1 MEKNKTLLTSE
12 IILIAIVLVLF
23 AWFIFAWQS
32 SKTPLP
38 TPPPIVQTPIVKENP
53 VVEKTPE
60 IAPPVT
66 KETTDAQA
74 GIITK
79 SSPTSISIKVN
90 GEEKTFPIS
99 EKAKF
104 VSIDPKKGLTIKKS
118 SDAIVGAKVTV
129 SFYSISKQAFTIVIE
144 Q

>member
-1 MEKNKTLLTSE
+1 MENNKTFLVSG
-12 IILIAIVLVLF
+12 IILMFIVLVSL
-23 AWFIFAWQS
+23 AWFVFAWQS

-38 TPPPIVQTPIVKENP
+38 VPLPVAQTPIAKENP
-53 VVEKTPE
+53 IVEKTPE
-60 IAPPVT
+60 SVPPVT
-66 KETTDAQA
+66 GETTDAQT
-74 GIITK
+74 GIVTK

-90 GEEKTFPIS
+90 GEEKTFPVS

-104 VSIDPKKGLTIKKS
+104 VFIDPKKGLTVKKS
-118 SDAIVGAKVTV
+118 SDITVGAKVTV